1 MLNKFFRGVLTT
13 TSISPMFIGIA
24 IKKYNEIGKFNDPSV
39 YGWIALFIVMV
50 LVPFPLIRYAKRK
63 PELVKEVRAQ
73 SIEPADQEIAGFL
86 VAYVL
91 PLITDIPKNK
101 ALLLFTVLFVWIA
114 VIITHS
120 YHFNPILSIV
130 YRYKFYKVDE
140 IINENCTR
148 KSILIT
154 KKALLNC
161 EEIKEMNLV
170 EISENMLL
178 EV

>member
-1 MLNKFFRGVLTT
+1 MLNKIFRIVLTT
-13 TSISPMFIGIA
+13 TSISPMFVGIA
-24 IKKYNEIGKFNDPSV
+24 IKKYSEIGRFNDPSV
-39 YGWIALFIVMV
+39 YIWIILFALMIFIP
-50 LVPFPLIRYAKRK
+50 LPLIIRAKGNL
-63 PELVKEVRAQ
+63 ELIENVSIQ

-91 PLITDIPKNK
+91 PLITDIPKDNLIL
-101 ALLLFTVLFVWIA
+101 AFTLIFVWIA

-130 YRYKFYKVDE
+130 YRYRFYKVDE
-140 IINENCTR
+140 VINENCVR
-148 KSILIT
+148 RSILIT
-154 KKALLNC
+154 KKDLLDC
-161 EEIKEMNLV
+161 EEVEKMSLV